1 MKDYF
6 SNRERV
12 EKMVNI
18 LKSSKN
24 DIIVVMAI
32 IMGIFIFLGITGN
45 LDTAFHFTDDSEI
58 IRFTNA
64 LQTESV
70 VSVVAGILKSDFNM
84 RFRPFYYLY
93 RVFEAKIFGNNFL
106 FWSIWNAVLACATF
120 SFFYVG
126 MRKLNYSIIESV
138 IFIMFAFVGLQMAIW
153 WRLGPSET
161 IGTFFLGL
169 TFYNTVLFCICL
181 IITMLCKESFIII
194 APAFIVFKLWYEKN
208 KYELSIK
215 ETLRKNSLLVI
226 PFLVMCFSLWLI
238 IFVIGTNKIIYA
250 GINTDIKII
259 PLVNGSY
266 RILRNSFFEI
276 EMIIILSLLLLYYEL
291 KDEKKFRAILIEL
304 ILPAI
309 FAFLIIVPNLILY
322 AKSGMDERYL
332 LPSTIGMAFLAV
344 SILRTINKSYNWLF
358 KLLVVIILIIFAK
371 PTNQVV
377 KRARIF
383 ANEGIQTEKM
393 LAAIIQN
400 SNEKSN
406 VLLVANPALMSE
418 WSNSLKTYLSL
429 TNDINLYAFPVN
441 DEYENDFNKFLAE
454 AWHSRFEGR
463 KFQDIEGDIDLV
475 VFFNKKM
482 DSLFYEESGMDPQ
495 NFDNLLEQDTDFGVY
510 KRK

>member
-1 MKDYF
+1 
-6 SNRERV
+6 
-12 EKMVNI
+12 MVNI

-24 DIIVVMAI
+24 DIIVVLAI

-45 LDTAFHFTDDSEI
+45 LDPAFHFTDDSEI
-58 IRFTNA
+58 LRFTDA

-84 RFRPFYYLY
+84 RFRPFYYLN
-93 RVFEAKIFGNNFL
+93 RVIEAKIFGNNFSI
-106 FWSIWNAVLACATF
+106 WSIWNAVLACATF
-120 SFFYVG
+120 TFFYVG
-126 MRKLNYSIIESV
+126 MRKLSYSILESV
-138 IFIMFAFVGLQMAIW
+138 LFIFFAFIGLQMAIW
-153 WRLGPSET
+153 WRLGPNET

-169 TFYNTVLFCICL
+169 TFYFMINTEKRHALNTALFCIS
-181 IITMLCKESFIII
+181 IIIAMLCKESIIII
-194 APAFIVFKLWYEKN
+194 APAFFVFKVWVEKN
-208 KYELSIK
+208 KYDLSIK

-250 GINTDIKII
+250 GLNTNIKII

-276 EMIIILSLLLLYYEL
+276 GIIIILSLLLIYYEL

-309 FAFLIIVPNLILY
+309 FAFLVVVPNLILY

-332 LPSTIGMAFLAV
+332 LPSTIGIAFLAV
-344 SILRTINKSYNWLF
+344 SILRTINKNHSWLF
-358 KLLVVIILIIFAK
+358 KLLVVIILIVFLK
-371 PTNQVV
+371 PTDTVI
-377 KRARIF
+377 KRARNF
-383 ANEGIQTEKM
+383 ANEGVQTEKM

-406 VLLVANPALMSE
+406 VLLVANPALKSE
-418 WSNSLKTYLSL
+418 WSYSLKTYLSL
-429 TNDINLYAFPVN
+429 TNDINLYGFPVN
-441 DEYENDFNKFLAE
+441 DEYDNDFYKFLSK
-454 AWHSRFEGR
+454 AWHSRFEGW
-463 KFQDIEGDIDLV
+463 KFQDINGDIDLI
-475 VFFNKKM
+475 VFFDKKM
-482 DSLFYEESGMDPQ
+482 ERLFYEESGLDPL

-510 KRK
+510 KKK

>member
-1 MKDYF
+1 
-6 SNRERV
+6 
-12 EKMVNI
+12 MVNI
-18 LKSSKN
+18 FKSSKN
-24 DIIVVMAI
+24 DIIVVIAI

-58 IRFTNA
+58 LRFTNE
-64 LQTESV
+64 LQTESI
-70 VSVVAGILKSDFNM
+70 VSVVAGKLKSDLNM
-84 RFRPFYYLY
+84 RFRPFYFIN
-93 RVFEAKIFGNNFL
+93 RVIEAKIFGNNFTL
-106 FWSIWNAVLACATF
+106 WSIWNAVLASATF
-120 SFFYVG
+120 TFFYVG
-126 MRKLNYSIIESV
+126 MRKLSYSIFESLL
-138 IFIMFAFVGLQMAIW
+138 FIMFAFVGLQMAIW
-153 WRLGPSET
+153 WRLGPNET

-169 TFYNTVLFCICL
+169 TFYFMINSEKRHALNTVLFCICL

-215 ETLRKNSLLVI
+215 ETLRNNYLLVI

-250 GINTDIKII
+250 GLNSDFNII

-276 EMIIILSLLLLYYEL
+276 EMIIILSLLLIYYEL
-291 KDEKKFRAILIEL
+291 KDEKEFRAILIEL

-309 FAFLIIVPNLILY
+309 FAFLIVVPNLILY

-332 LPSTIGMAFLAV
+332 LPSTIGFAFLAV
-344 SILRTINKSYNWLF
+344 SILRIINKNHSWLF

-371 PTNQVV
+371 PTNMVV
-377 KRARIF
+377 KRARDF
-383 ANEGIQTEKM
+383 ANEGFQTEKM
-393 LAAIIQN
+393 LAAIIEN

-406 VLLVANPALMSE
+406 ILLVTNPAHYSE
-418 WSNSLKTYLSL
+418 WSNSLRTYLSL

-441 DEYENDFNKFLAE
+441 DEYDNDFYKFLAE

-463 KFQDIEGDIDLV
+463 KFQDIKGEIDII
-475 VFFNKKM
+475 VFFDKKKEL
-482 DSLFYEESGMDPQ
+482 LFYEESGLDPL
-495 NFDNLLEQDTDFGVY
+495 NFSNLLEQDTDFGVY

>member
-1 MKDYF
+1 
-6 SNRERV
+6 
-12 EKMVNI
+12 MVNI

-24 DIIVVMAI
+24 DIIVVLAI

-45 LDTAFHFTDDSEI
+45 LDPAFHFTDDSEI
-58 IRFTNA
+58 LRFTDA

-84 RFRPFYYLY
+84 RFRPFYYLN
-93 RVFEAKIFGNNFL
+93 RVIEAKIFGNNFSI
-106 FWSIWNAVLACATF
+106 WSIWNAVLACATF
-120 SFFYVG
+120 TFFYVG
-126 MRKLNYSIIESV
+126 MRKLSYSIIESV
-138 IFIMFAFVGLQMAIW
+138 IFLMFAFVGLQMAIW
-153 WRLGPSET
+153 WRLGPNET

-169 TFYNTVLFCICL
+169 TFYFMINSEKRHALNTVLFCISL
-181 IITMLCKESFIII
+181 IITMLCKESYIII
-194 APAFIVFKLWYEKN
+194 APAFIVFKLWHEKN
-208 KYELSIK
+208 KYELSMK
-215 ETLRKNSLLVI
+215 ETLRNNSLLVI

-250 GINTDIKII
+250 GLNTDINIR

-309 FAFLIIVPNLILY
+309 FAFLIVVPNLILY

-332 LPSTIGMAFLAV
+332 LPSTIGFAFLAV
-344 SILRTINKSYNWLF
+344 SILRIINKNHSWLF

-371 PTNQVV
+371 PTIQVV
-377 KRARIF
+377 KRARSF
-383 ANEGIQTEKM
+383 ANEGVQTEKM
-393 LAAIIQN
+393 LTAIIQN

-406 VLLVANPALMSE
+406 VLLVANPALNSE
-418 WSNSLKTYLSL
+418 WSYSLKTYLSL
-429 TNDINLYAFPVN
+429 TNDINLYGFPIS
-441 DEYENDFNKFLAE
+441 DEYDNDFYKFLAE

-463 KFQDIEGDIDLV
+463 KFQDINGDIDLI
-475 VFFNKKM
+475 VFFDKKM
-482 DSLFYEESGMDPQ
+482 ERLFYEESGLDPVI
-495 NFDNLLEQDTDFGVY
+495 FDNLLEQDTDFGVY